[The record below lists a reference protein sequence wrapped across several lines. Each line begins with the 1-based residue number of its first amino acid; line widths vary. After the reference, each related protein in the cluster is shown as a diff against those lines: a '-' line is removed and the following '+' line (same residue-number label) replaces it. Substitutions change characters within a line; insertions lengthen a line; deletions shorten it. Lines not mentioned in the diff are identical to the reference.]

1 MTRFFL
7 SDYLKQK
14 FGSKVYRLSLS
25 AGCTCPNRDGK
36 VGYGGC
42 SFCSAG
48 GSGDFA
54 TDFEDIDLQIEKA
67 KTRVDSKFP
76 GGIKSADK
84 KYIAYF
90 QSFTSTYGNPDRLF
104 PIFHKA
110 ISRPEIV
117 ALSIGTRPDCLPPEI
132 IKMLSELNRIK
143 PVWVELGLQTV
154 HEDSAL
160 KMNRCYT
167 LECFEKSYVELKKIG
182 LSVIVHLILG
192 LPGETKEMMLESV
205 RYLSGLEPCL
215 DGIKLHL
222 LHVLE
227 GTCLAEIYRKN
238 PFHIMELDEYTD
250 LVVECLDLLPETTV
264 VHRMTGDGPK
274 RILIEP
280 KWSGD
285 KKRVLNNLKK
295 KLGLS

>member
-42 SFCSAG
+42 SFCSAS

-76 GGIKSADK
+76 GGIKPADK

-154 HEDSAL
+154 HDDTAL

-182 LSVIVHLILG
+182 VSVIVHLILG

-238 PFHIMELDEYTD
+238 SFHIMELDEYTD

>member
-104 PIFHKA
+104 SIFHKA

-132 IKMLSELNRIK
+132 IKMLSELNQIK

-154 HEDSAL
+154 HEDTAL

-182 LSVIVHLILG
+182 ISVIVHLILG